1 MQRRLSQETVDSQSW
16 AIEILD
22 ALSWLPGRRIESVVR
37 TAKINDPGDE
47 VIILNFDDGT
57 FAEICGYANWGEQTT
72 SIGVAFSDIDGVE
85 R

>member
-22 ALSWLPGRRIESVVR
+22 ALNWLPGRRIESVVR

-47 VIILNFDDGT
+47 VIILNGNQRQSPPS
-57 FAEICGYANWGEQTT
+57 AKRGGE
-72 SIGVAFSDIDGVE
+72 G
-85 R
+85 

>member
-22 ALSWLPGRRIESVVR
+22 ALNWLPGRRIESVVR

-47 VIILNFDDGT
+47 VIILNRNQRQSPPSAKRG
-57 FAEICGYANWGEQTT
+57 GE
-72 SIGVAFSDIDGVE
+72 G
-85 R
+85 